1 MSTTDL
7 APFSRQYLIVGMAP
21 SMLRR
26 RRTRVRSHARAAV
39 ACGHRARRA
48 AGAPRSVGDHRGVLL
63 VLRHVKIDANED
75 ALARDVEAR
84 EGDLLHGHSVR
95 VCAGKG
101 RRLSGEDACR
111 TACAHQRDTSMHFLV
126 AHSATTFFGTSLI
139 CGDQT

>member
-63 VLRHVKIDANED
+63 VLRHVEIDANED

-95 VCAGKG
+95 SLRRQGEASQRGG
-101 RRLSGEDACR
+101 RVSDGI
-111 TACAHQRDTSMHFLV
+111 CAHQRDTSMHFLGRSNNNFS
-126 AHSATTFFGTSLI
+126 AHHR
-139 CGDQT
+139 

>member
-95 VCAGKG
+95 SLRRQGEASQRGG
-101 RRLSGEDACR
+101 RVSDGVRRPHHGTRRCTFS
-111 TACAHQRDTSMHFLV
+111 V
-126 AHSATTFFGTSLI
+126 AQIRNNFFRHHR
-139 CGDQT
+139 

>member
-39 ACGHRARRA
+39 AYGHR

-95 VCAGKG
+95 SL
-101 RRLSGEDACR
+101 RRQGEASQWGDRVSDGILRAS
-111 TACAHQRDTSMHFLV
+111 RDTSMHFP
-126 AHSATTFFGTSLI
+126 ATTFFGTSLLLR
-139 CGDQT
+139 DET